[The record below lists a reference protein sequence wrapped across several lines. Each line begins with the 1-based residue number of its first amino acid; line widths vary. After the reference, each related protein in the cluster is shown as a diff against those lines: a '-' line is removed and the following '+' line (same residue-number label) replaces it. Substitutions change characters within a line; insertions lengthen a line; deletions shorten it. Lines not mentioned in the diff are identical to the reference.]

1 MYSSITSLDRFKFI
15 KRIITFD
22 DFTIRNDRWK
32 KDKFVVFR
40 EVFEMFNKQ
49 CVRNYSPDDFL
60 TIDERLYHSRRSI
73 GFKT

>member
-15 KRIITFD
+15 MRIITFD

-49 CVRNYSPDDFL
+49 CVRHYSPDDFL